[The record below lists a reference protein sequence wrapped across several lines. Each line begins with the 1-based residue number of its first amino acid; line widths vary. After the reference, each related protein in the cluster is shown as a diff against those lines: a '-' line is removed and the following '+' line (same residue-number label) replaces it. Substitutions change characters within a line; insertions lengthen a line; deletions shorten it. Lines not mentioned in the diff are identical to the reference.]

1 MTSLTL
7 TLKPMIQLTEQQF
20 SQLCQANPDA
30 KLELTAQ
37 GELVIMSPTGG
48 TTGNRNIKLSTRLEI
63 WTESDR
69 NGIAFDSSTM
79 FRLPDGAL
87 RSPDAAWISLERW
100 NQLTTEEQDE
110 FPPIC
115 PDFVVEIRSS
125 SDRLISLQK
134 KMQEYMDNGTR
145 LGWLIDPK
153 KQTVEIYRRG
163 REKEILANPTQL
175 SGEDVLP
182 EFVLNLSG
190 IL

>member
-1 MTSLTL
+1 MTTIILNLKSIMSLTY
-7 TLKPMIQLTEQQF
+7 EEF
-20 SQLCQANPDA
+20 YQLCQVNPEA
-30 KLELTAQ
+30 KLELTAR

-48 TTGNRNIKLSTRLEI
+48 TTGNRNFELYIDLGIWNRQTKL
-63 WTESDR
+63 
-69 NGIAFDSSTM
+69 GKVFDSSTM
-79 FRLPDGAL
+79 FRLPSGAL

-125 SDRLISLQK
+125 SDSLISLQK

-182 EFVLNLSG
+182 GFVLNLSG